1 MTEKRIGRFT
11 VSVELASAKTDFG
24 GAKYDTVLSEEDKVI
39 KQHLGCYGLQSAEYW
54 EADLIK
60 VAERLEVLHKRL
72 DQVNHNLMCYSA
84 TLLMNSPKEGYE
96 EQWAITDKEQKII
109 AGWLDE
115 LEA

>member
-1 MTEKRIGRFT
+1 MTETRIGRFT
-11 VSVELASAKTDFG
+11 IAVEVADAKAGRFDV
-24 GAKYDTVLSEEDKVI
+24 VLHEDGTII
-39 KQHLGCYGLQSAEYW
+39 KKSLGCIGEQSAEYW
-54 EADLIK
+54 KEYWIK
-60 VAERLEVLHKRL
+60 KAERLEVLHKRL

-84 TLLMNSPKEGYE
+84 NLLMNSPKEGYE